1 MEIVPRIKGI
11 LLKPKETWLE
21 IKNEPGEVKELFT
34 AYAAL
39 LAAIPAIASFIG
51 FSLVGIS
58 LLGIHYR
65 MPFFSGIG
73 HLIVSYVFSLLGL
86 YIVGLIID
94 ALAPSFG
101 SRKNQLQAMK
111 VAVYSWTPAWLAGIL
126 MIIPSLSRLS
136 VLVSLYSLYLF
147 YRGLPTLMETPPD
160 KVIGYVIVTV
170 LVSMVVFMI
179 IGGLSSALFGFGRG
193 GMMGWRYG

>member
-1 MEIVPRIKGI
+1 MDIVPRVKSL

-39 LAAIPAIASFIG
+39 LAAIPAIASFLG
-51 FSLVGIS
+51 FSLVGMS

-73 HLIVSYVFSLLGL
+73 RLIVSYVCSLLGL
-86 YIVGLIID
+86 YVVGLIID

-111 VAVYSWTPAWLAGIL
+111 VAVYSWTPAWVAGVLLIL
-126 MIIPSLSRLS
+126 PSLAPLS
-136 VLVSLYSLYLF
+136 MLVSLYSLYLF
-147 YRGLPTLMETPPD
+147 YLGLPILMETPPD
-160 KVIGYVIVTV
+160 KVIGYVIVTI
-170 LVSMVVFMI
+170 LVSLLVSLV

-193 GMMGWRYG
+193 GMMGWRY

>member
-1 MEIVPRIKGI
+1 MDIVSRVKGI

-21 IKNEPGEVKELFT
+21 IKNEPTEIKELFGS
-34 AYAAL
+34 YAAI
-39 LAAIPAIASFIG
+39 LAAIPAVASFIG

-73 HLIVSYVFSLLGL
+73 HLIVSYGFSLLGL
-86 YIVGLIID
+86 YVVGLIIE

-111 VAVYSWTPAWLAGIL
+111 VAVYSWTPAWLAGSL
-126 MIIPSLSRLS
+126 MIIPALAPLSM
-136 VLVSLYSLYLF
+136 LVALYSLYLF
-147 YRGLPTLMETPPD
+147 YLGLPVLMETPPD
-160 KVIGYVIVTV
+160 KTVGYVVVTILVSIVVSVVIG
-170 LVSMVVFMI
+170 S
-179 IGGLSSALFGFGRG
+179 LSSALFGFGRG
-193 GMMGWRYG
+193 GMMGWRF